1 MLSRLLLWLLLLLV
15 LLLLLFWSLL
25 LLSVLLS
32 LLLRLWLWLWL
43 WLCLLWLLLFEVCRH
58 TIQRNQFAN
67 GHMLKVYT
75 KTYATKKNM
84 YNFSAKHT
92 WRSSKVL
99 KHRKSGLTIIKSDS
113 RVTC

>member
-1 MLSRLLLWLLLLLV
+1 MEQVFTICFTCFCKNFFLHERFNSEHLV
-15 LLLLLFWSLL
+15 ATSTW
-25 LLSVLLS
+25 
-32 LLLRLWLWLWL
+32 
-43 WLCLLWLLLFEVCRH
+43 FEVCRYA
-58 TIQRNQFAN
+58 IQRNQLAN
-67 GHMLKVYT
+67 GLMLKVYT